1 VSGTDPDPPR
11 RRPESTQ
18 PFRPAEAQ
26 QPPPPPAE
34 NLPLIQ
40 GITLQYEIARGGM
53 GVVYSGRQ
61 DFLDRRVAVK
71 LLSVELGGES
81 FVQRFQRE
89 AKILAGIKHPN
100 IVACHLAGQTDEG
113 QSYLV
118 MEFIDGPSLKKWIAD
133 HGPVPVKA
141 ALRTTRAT
149 AQALAHA
156 HSLGIIHRDVKPEN
170 ILLETVT
177 STALDVHFPFTPKVV
192 DLGLARASEGS
203 ASLGLTSPGSVMGT
217 PATMSPEQYDEPDA
231 VDFRTDIYGL
241 GCVLFEMLVGQPAF
255 RGKKLSE
262 IVTRKREP
270 MAPDPC
276 LENADVP
283 SAVGALVQTMLAP
296 NRDDRP
302 SSYKEL
308 DEQIAALLD
317 VLSASES
324 RPKVRDLGATQ
335 ATMFHRPQP
344 SKPPGASDKPVAPTA
359 PPTGAPSAGSSA
371 NLLRTAEL
379 NFLAGDGTPNAAA
392 DPVAAFQSRPPA
404 PPPAKDESTRG
415 HLRTAEIDFLAA
427 GGAGG
432 SGTPAFRDGAA
443 PKKRAGLIASLAAGV
458 IGLGAVGY
466 LVSGPGSPPDET
478 PAPGPQPKPQPP
490 KPKPGPSSNRAPVVA
505 AIKGPAREDLG
516 RAFELEADASD
527 ADNDALTFEWS
538 WAPEELVSLRG
549 SSTGKKARFQFSEGL
564 PGVECVFHVDVRDGK
579 ETTRQSHKV
588 VLGSV
593 PATRPLDG
601 FNTPGSS
608 WQIDRLEGRRW
619 TAVTD
624 PDDPHVSCRASRDL
638 RTMRTALGDEPY
650 WEWSGSVASADE
662 EGRFAKVGL
671 RFEFG
676 DAGWA
681 VVSQCE
687 AAGAGKLR
695 GQIEI
700 VQTTRV
706 GEAWNHAPL
715 GTPVRVE
722 WTQSEDD
729 DYRGAFSVQ
738 RRGDALSIQVGK
750 AVQPLEGSL
759 VIESAAPVVFPLPAG
774 TAGQL
779 TLFVDGG
786 IGRFR
791 IERR

>member
-1 VSGTDPDPPR
+1 MSGTDPDTPK

-18 PFRPAEAQ
+18 PFRPAGAPQQQ
-26 QPPPPPAE
+26 QPEPAE
-34 NLPLIQ
+34 NLPLIP

-89 AKILAGIKHPN
+89 AKILAGIKHAN

-133 HGPVPVKA
+133 HGAVPVKA
-141 ALRTTRAT
+141 ALRTARAT

-177 STALDVHFPFTPKVV
+177 STALDIHFPFTPKVV

-217 PATMSPEQYDEPDA
+217 PATMSPEQYDEPDT

-241 GCVLFEMLVGQPAF
+241 GCALYEMLVGQPAF

-262 IVTRKREP
+262 IVARKREP

-276 LENADVP
+276 LENAAVP
-283 SAVGALVQTMLAP
+283 SAVGALVQSMLAP

-317 VLSASES
+317 VLSVSES
-324 RPKVRDLGATQ
+324 RPKMRDLGATQ

-344 SKPPGASDKPVAPTA
+344 SKPPAAAPQPAPQSSPQGSPPPPVANTTSP
-359 PPTGAPSAGSSA
+359 G
-371 NLLRTAEL
+371 LLRTAEL
-379 NFLAGDGTPNAAA
+379 NFLAGDGAPNAAA
-392 DPVAAFQSRPPA
+392 EPAAAFQSRPPA
-404 PPPAKDESTRG
+404 PPPAKDESTKSN
-415 HLRTAEIDFLAA
+415 LRTADIGVASA
-427 GGAGG
+427 GNAGE
-432 SGTPAFRDGAA
+432 A
-443 PKKRAGLIASLAAGV
+443 PKKRTGLIAGLAAGV

-466 LVSGPGSPPDET
+466 LVSQPGSSPYETPGPG
-478 PAPGPQPKPQPP
+478 PGPQPQPQPP
-490 KPKPGPSSNRAPVVA
+490 KPRPGASKNQAPVVA
-505 AIKGPAREDLG
+505 TIKGPAREDLG
-516 RAFELEADASD
+516 RAFELEVDASD
-527 ADNDALTFEWS
+527 ADNDAMTYEWS
-538 WAPEELVSLRG
+538 WSPEELVSLRG

-601 FNTPGSS
+601 FNTPGSP
-608 WQIDRLEGRRW
+608 WQIDRVEGRRW

-624 PDDPHVSCRASRDL
+624 PNDPHVSCRASREL
-638 RTMRTALGDEPY
+638 RTMRIALGDEPY
-650 WEWSGSVASADE
+650 WEWSGSVASGDE
-662 EGRFAKVGL
+662 EGRFAKIGL

-676 DAGWA
+676 DVGWA

-687 AAGAGKLR
+687 AIGAGKLR

-700 VQTTRV
+700 VQVTRT
-706 GEAWNHAPL
+706 GEAWIHTPL

-738 RRGDALSIQVGK
+738 RRADTLSLQVGK

-759 VIESAAPVVFPLPAG
+759 VIESAAPVTFPVPAG
-774 TAGQL
+774 AAGQL

-791 IERR
+791 IDRR